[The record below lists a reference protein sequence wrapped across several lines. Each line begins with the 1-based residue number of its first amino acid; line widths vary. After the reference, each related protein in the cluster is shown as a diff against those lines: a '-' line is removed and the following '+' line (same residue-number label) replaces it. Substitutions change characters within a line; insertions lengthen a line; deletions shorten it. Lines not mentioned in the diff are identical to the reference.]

1 VKHFQK
7 TKVLVLTG
15 PTASGKTSLAV
26 SLARRFNGEIL
37 SVDSRQVYKGMDLG
51 TGKDLEQYGLV
62 PYHLINLLDPTEEFS
77 VSRFQTLAL
86 QTLAALAREG
96 ALPILCGGS
105 GHYLK
110 ALLQDY
116 PFPHLAHNPHFS
128 AALEGW
134 PQDTLAQVLDQLG
147 DPGPRDSKRRMARR
161 IEKAKS
167 PVPLG
172 FQAPN
177 FRELYLPKVFVLT
190 PERSWLRQRIQI
202 RLQERMD
209 QGLVEEVQRLLE
221 PGQVDILTF
230 TSSATVH
237 NFAGLIGKERFQ
249 KLAAKATVA
258 SIGPITTATLAEYGI
273 TPQIEPGAFT
283 IPALAAAIVD
293 YFAGKAS
300 GKQ

>member
-1 VKHFQK
+1 MKHSLK

-15 PTASGKTSLAV
+15 PTASGKTGLAV
-26 SLARRFNGEIL
+26 ALARRFAGEIL

-86 QTLAALAREG
+86 QPLAALAREG

-209 QGLVEEVQRLLE
+209 QGLVEEVQRLLDQGVSAERLRRFGLEYKWVLAYLEGELGLEQMMEKLYQGICQFAKRQETYFRFMEKEGVPLEWVAE
-221 PGQVDILTF
+221 PE
-230 TSSATVH
+230 
-237 NFAGLIGKERFQ
+237 GLEEK
-249 KLAAKATVA
+249 V
-258 SIGPITTATLAEYGI
+258 
-273 TPQIEPGAFT
+273 GAW
-283 IPALAAAIVD
+283 L
-293 YFAGKAS
+293 GEE
-300 GKQ
+300 

>member
-1 VKHFQK
+1 VKHSLK

-15 PTASGKTSLAV
+15 PTASGKTGLAV
-26 SLARRFNGEIL
+26 ALARRFAGEIL

-209 QGLVEEVQRLLE
+209 QGLVEEVQRLLDQGVSAERLRRFGLEYKWVLAYLEGELGLEQMMEKLYQGICQFAKRQETYFRFMEKEGVPLEWVAE
-221 PGQVDILTF
+221 PE
-230 TSSATVH
+230 
-237 NFAGLIGKERFQ
+237 GLEEK
-249 KLAAKATVA
+249 V
-258 SIGPITTATLAEYGI
+258 
-273 TPQIEPGAFT
+273 GAW
-283 IPALAAAIVD
+283 L
-293 YFAGKAS
+293 GEE
-300 GKQ
+300 

>member
-1 VKHFQK
+1 MKHSLK

-15 PTASGKTSLAV
+15 PTASGKTGLAV
-26 SLARRFNGEIL
+26 ALARRFAGEIL

-209 QGLVEEVQRLLE
+209 QGLVEEVQRLLDQGVSAERLRRFGLEYKWVLAYLEGELGLEQMMEKLYQGICQFAKRQETYFRFMEKEGVPLEWVAE
-221 PGQVDILTF
+221 PE
-230 TSSATVH
+230 
-237 NFAGLIGKERFQ
+237 GLEEK
-249 KLAAKATVA
+249 V
-258 SIGPITTATLAEYGI
+258 
-273 TPQIEPGAFT
+273 GAW
-283 IPALAAAIVD
+283 L
-293 YFAGKAS
+293 GEE
-300 GKQ
+300 